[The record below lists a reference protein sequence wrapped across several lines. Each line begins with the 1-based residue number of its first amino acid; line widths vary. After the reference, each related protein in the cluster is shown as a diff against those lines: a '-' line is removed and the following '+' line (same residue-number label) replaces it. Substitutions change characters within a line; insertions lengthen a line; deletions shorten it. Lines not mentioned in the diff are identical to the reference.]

1 MLDRTGV
8 NLNDFPGG
16 NLSGQPG
23 GKFTEFFQLT
33 DYLSVLRLLRGTKYI
48 YFTSDKSQIVELC
61 QFMAEEYGEAAPM
74 YGATV
79 RMRTNTLNYQAKFN
93 DMMITKL

>member
-1 MLDRTGV
+1 MLYIDEYENIKVTNQTSIIRT
-8 NLNDFPGG
+8 L
-16 NLSGQPG
+16 
-23 GKFTEFFQLT
+23 
-33 DYLSVLRLLRGTKYI
+33 GTKYI
-48 YFTSDKSQIVELC
+48 YFISDKSQIVELC

>member
-1 MLDRTGV
+1 M
-8 NLNDFPGG
+8 
-16 NLSGQPG
+16 
-23 GKFTEFFQLT
+23 
-33 DYLSVLRLLRGTKYI
+33 
-48 YFTSDKSQIVELC
+48 ELC